1 MGLPMYV
8 SPSLSKRQLPPKQP
22 TSPPYTPQV
31 EDDLEEAYQNSRTSA
46 FGNGRDFVH
55 RNPATS
61 SLPIY
66 SDIPEP
72 RFVTQPETRSQRPRS
87 TTLPYNVVQQHIQ
100 RLHQLHQIHRTREPS
115 SNLAS
120 RRGLHSAHLLNLN
133 RTQQQL
139 LQQQAALRLQ
149 DRNLNSELA
158 FAAARERLDE
168 NNDGGIQRHNNIN
181 DHINPSHRNHSSSAA
196 LDNVI
201 RRVNLLRQHHESRFM
216 RPSSSRHSSSR
227 HHRSITGHTSGRSSN
242 SRNSSS
248 TVNLERRDELVQR
261 GIDIPSSSTVRLPTS
276 QLPEP
281 TMLYPNEHNASPS
294 PPVPRLSTWR
304 HIRRGVNWPMDSQSQ
319 PQPQPIQRSERR
331 SSFADDFYSTTN
343 IPHHFGEV
351 PDDHHHISRILSPIP
366 RRYDARL
373 SASLP
378 NGNEH
383 ELLETNVDNRS
394 NVDRVLNGND
404 SVRTEQRGSASGEV
418 C

>member
-22 TSPPYTPQV
+22 TSPPPYTPPV
-31 EDDLEEAYQNSRTSA
+31 EDDFEEAYQNSRTSA

-168 NNDGGIQRHNNIN
+168 HNNIN

-281 TMLYPNEHNASPS
+281 TMLYPNEHSASPS

-304 HIRRGVNWPMDSQSQ
+304 HIQ
-319 PQPQPIQRSERR
+319 
-331 SSFADDFYSTTN
+331 
-343 IPHHFGEV
+343 V

>member
-31 EDDLEEAYQNSRTSA
+31 EDDFEEAYQNSRTSA

-55 RNPATS
+55 RNSAAS

-72 RFVTQPETRSQRPRS
+72 GLVAHPETRSQRSRS
-87 TTLPYNVVQQHIQ
+87 TSVPYNIVQQHIQ

-133 RTQQQL
+133 RTQQQ
-139 LQQQAALRLQ
+139 
-149 DRNLNSELA
+149 
-158 FAAARERLDE
+158 

-181 DHINPSHRNHSSSAA
+181 DNINSSHRNHSSSAA

-227 HHRSITGHTSGRSSN
+227 HHRSSTTGHSSGRFSN
-242 SRNSSS
+242 SRTSSP

-261 GIDIPSSSTVRLPTS
+261 EIEIPSSSTVRLPTS
-276 QLPEP
+276 HLPEP
-281 TMLYPNEHNASPS
+281 TLLYHNEHNASPS
-294 PPVPRLSTWR
+294 PPVPRLSNWR
-304 HIRRGVNWPMDSQSQ
+304 H
-319 PQPQPIQRSERR
+319 
-331 SSFADDFYSTTN
+331 
-343 IPHHFGEV
+343 V
-351 PDDHHHISRILSPIP
+351 PEAPVEHHHISRILSPIP
-366 RRYDARL
+366 RRYDARFT
-373 SASLP
+373 AP
-378 NGNEH
+378 GNEH
-383 ELLETNVDNRS
+383 DLLETNVDNRS
-394 NVDRVLNGND
+394 NVDRGLNGND
-404 SVRTEQRGSASGEV
+404 SIESVRTEQRGSASGEV